1 MSGAGASETSAPRTA
16 CWSRRSDNAADYGN
30 PPVALEM
37 RAGQISLRSDW
48 ILHGS
53 EPNRSNRRRCGLAM
67 RYLSADVR
75 ACNGWNA
82 NSIWCRGTDPGGPW
96 ANHSRPHGELIP
108 TPPKTPP
115 QPTPSGK
122 HPSAPTASGNARAG
136 VVKTASGSGDLRVPC
151 RPFGQRSGSHS
162 RTLRF
167 ALVVTG
173 GHHLSQ
179 PGGDERRVRDTSGE
193 EIRDVRHPT
202 RIGHGQHLDDDVAV
216 VAVSLRGKSSKGEAC
231 VGKDGRFEHLQERRG
246 CDLGQMMA
254 SKTAPRSQFCTIECG
269 VPVLIAPDTK
279 TLVSS
284 TTRTAPLRLG
294 ACFGGRPAPRRQPTP
309 WLARPRGRHRWRR
322 RSRRDRV
329 EHQQSSTPTPHP
341 R

>member
-1 MSGAGASETSAPRTA
+1 MLVQTVGQRRRLRQPAGRPGDAGGSDLPAQRLDPARLRTQPVQ
-16 CWSRRSDNAADYGN
+16 
-30 PPVALEM
+30 PPPL
-37 RAGQISLRSDW
+37 RAGDALPLRGRARLRRLERQ
-48 ILHGS
+48 LHLVPRHRPRWPLGQ
-53 EPNRSNRRRCGLAM
+53 PLPPPRR
-67 RYLSADVR
+67 
-75 ACNGWNA
+75 
-82 NSIWCRGTDPGGPW
+82 TDP
-96 ANHSRPHGELIP
+96 H
-108 TPPKTPP
+108 PPKTPP

-193 EIRDVRHPT
+193 EIRDVRHPR

-246 CDLGQMMA
+246 CDHGQMMA

-309 WLARPRGRHRWRR
+309 SLARPRGRHRWRR